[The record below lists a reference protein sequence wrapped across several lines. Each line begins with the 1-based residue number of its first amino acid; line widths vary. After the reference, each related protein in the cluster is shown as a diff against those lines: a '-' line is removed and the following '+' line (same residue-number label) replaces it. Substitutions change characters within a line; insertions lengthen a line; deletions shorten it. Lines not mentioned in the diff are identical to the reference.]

1 MTKQDIIDY
10 VVTTPHNPNKAV
22 LSTMLNTVIQSESEA
37 SEEPT
42 NIIMPAQYIVVTDS
56 VVEVQDVDMS
66 TLTDKEKLLYR
77 VLIVDTET
85 KTFSIHYGDGEAHTT
100 IDEMI
105 GVVHEEPLYITI
117 KKTDDVWTAR
127 VTDGSSIIAGNYVI
141 EILKSDVLSIAAVI
155 PREE

>member
-1 MTKQDIIDY
+1 MTREDIINY
-10 VVTTPHNPNKAV
+10 VLESPSNTNKAV
-22 LSTMLNTVIQSESEA
+22 LESILNTVIENESEA
-37 SEEPT
+37 SEEST

-56 VVEVQDVDMS
+56 AVEIQNVDMS
-66 TLTDKEKLLYR
+66 TLTNGEKLLYR